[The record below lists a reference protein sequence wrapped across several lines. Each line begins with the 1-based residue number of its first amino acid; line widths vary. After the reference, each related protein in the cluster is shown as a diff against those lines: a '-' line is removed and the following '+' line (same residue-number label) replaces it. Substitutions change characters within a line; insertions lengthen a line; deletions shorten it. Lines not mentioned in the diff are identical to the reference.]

1 VVEAASALPEEERF
15 QPLGKKQVLRELALG
30 DLDGALFDRP
40 KSGFVL
46 PIDAWARDAL
56 KEEMSAALGDPAF
69 CERAGLD
76 ARVVGRL
83 WSAFLARAPGLYW
96 SRIWAVYVLGWWCR
110 AHRVSVR

>member
-1 VVEAASALPEEERF
+1 
-15 QPLGKKQVLRELALG
+15 
-30 DLDGALFDRP
+30 
-40 KSGFVL
+40 
-46 PIDAWARDAL
+46 
-56 KEEMSAALGDPAF
+56 MSAALSDPAF

-76 ARVVGRL
+76 ARAVGRL